1 MALGRA
7 IDTERHD
14 SRMTYEQLL
23 KGPHTMARMLEY
35 YGSFRRILNQYWT
48 GELIAEQE
56 KAVENDWLIE
66 TIAAFKPVFCDR
78 MHVSDLPPMPDPPM
92 PDPFERKLM
101 RIEPAT
107 IDKIG
112 LMLREGW
119 FTDSFKWKPGD
130 TIEFKRPKPFEVRK

>member
-1 MALGRA
+1 
-7 IDTERHD
+7 
-14 SRMTYEQLL
+14 MTLAKDQ
-23 KGPHTMARMLEY
+23 
-35 YGSFRRILNQYWT
+35 SFRRLLEAYWLGQLT
-48 GELIAEQE
+48 VEEE
-56 KAVENDWLIE
+56 KAIEDSTPKE
-66 TIAAFKPVFCDR
+66 TIAAFKPVSCDR

-101 RIEPAT
+101 CIEPAT

-112 LMLREGW
+112 LMLCEGW

>member
-1 MALGRA
+1 
-7 IDTERHD
+7 
-14 SRMTYEQLL
+14 MTYEQLL

-78 MHVSDLPPMPDPPM
+78 MHVSDLRPMPDPPM
-92 PDPFERKLM
+92 PDPFERKL
-101 RIEPAT
+101 
-107 IDKIG
+107 
-112 LMLREGW
+112 
-119 FTDSFKWKPGD
+119 
-130 TIEFKRPKPFEVRK
+130 IEFKRPKPFEVRK